1 VTFEKAWARYLDHL
15 EAKAIANDKPPRHWA
30 NAKKLGDNLIL
41 PTWGKWSLI
50 DMQQDPE
57 AVEEWHRKM
66 TRLHGPV
73 SANRAAELVR
83 AAYKFRAK
91 RDTTLIL
98 DKDRLPTSAVQWN
111 AEEPSQHALAP
122 KDFPAWRKA
131 WDKIESDVH
140 RGYFLFCLLTG
151 VRPGEGARIRLQ
163 DIDTNARTFSIQNV
177 KTPKGRKDI
186 TLPMTPQIAYAVAMA
201 VNAPPTS
208 PTIKMKGLR
217 GMKRGEVRIVPRKQP
232 HHEIIDKDL
241 VFPGCRQMP
250 SRSGL
255 PVAGQALRHTFKT
268 MISAFQ
274 ALIDHPPSDF
284 DLLIRR

>member
-1 VTFEKAWARYLDHL
+1 MHSPRVGSCLD
-15 EAKAIANDKPPRHWA
+15 AI
-30 NAKKLGDNLIL
+30 
-41 PTWGKWSLI
+41 
-50 DMQQDPE
+50 
-57 AVEEWHRKM
+57 
-66 TRLHGPV
+66 
-73 SANRAAELVR
+73 
-83 AAYKFRAK
+83 
-91 RDTTLIL
+91 
-98 DKDRLPTSAVQWN
+98 
-111 AEEPSQHALAP
+111 SQ
-122 KDFPAWRKA
+122 KDFPAWRKV

-163 DIDTNARTFSIQNV
+163 DIDTKARTFSIQNV

-186 TLPMTPQIAYAVAMA
+186 TLPMTPQIAYAVGMA

-241 VFPGCRQMP
+241 VFRGCRQMP

-268 MISAFQ
+268 MHVGLGISETLSHFLMAMP
-274 ALIDHPPSDF
+274 LREC
-284 DLLIRR
+284 RRNTSPR